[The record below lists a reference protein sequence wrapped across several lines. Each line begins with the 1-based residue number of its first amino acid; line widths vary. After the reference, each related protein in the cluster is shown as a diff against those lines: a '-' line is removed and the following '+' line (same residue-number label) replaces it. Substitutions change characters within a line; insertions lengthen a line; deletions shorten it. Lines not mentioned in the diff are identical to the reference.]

1 MVDSDALVMPVLVL
15 NLGGEMIY
23 ILRQRL
29 IAQKIHGSKAQKVL
43 DDMLR
48 EICAEG
54 FIDTLFLPQ
63 EVHPMKSVRK
73 SFDRLAHCS
82 TMKLNQ
88 SSMDRLFMLMV
99 MVFKYQLLMCKCPR
113 EIIEVM
119 LNHVTGMLNTAGT
132 PELASMLT
140 KCSEKIQAVYKNMSL
155 EAVIY
160 TRRTLC
166 TLFQDHKVRTTILNT
181 SHQCMDGS
189 VRMPDTGVLP
199 AGALLPGTVRYF
211 AKGSEVRRNRL
222 EVVNCSKWCEPSPDE
237 TSDLGSNLYGNPD
250 ADSILIILYKVQTD
264 GPNFDV
270 SCCNMGGEEIA
281 VVAHKS
287 LHEVRVHL
295 AQCLAV
301 PPETIKFLLADGTL
315 LQQLDG
321 SLEWILCSDSTECYK
336 DLSST
341 CVWLKKG
348 TSESLS
354 KASLGM
360 ELSTISM
367 LPPPH
372 TEPARNK
379 RSRACIIL

>member
-1 MVDSDALVMPVLVL
+1 
-15 NLGGEMIY
+15 MIY

-140 KCSEKIQAVYKNMSL
+140 KCSEKNS
-155 EAVIY
+155 
-160 TRRTLC
+160 
-166 TLFQDHKVRTTILNT
+166 
-181 SHQCMDGS
+181 SS
-189 VRMPDTGVLP
+189 VQKHV
-199 AGALLPGTVRYF
+199 
-211 AKGSEVRRNRL
+211 
-222 EVVNCSKWCEPSPDE
+222 
-237 TSDLGSNLYGNPD
+237 LGSRDLHTTHSVHFISGSQGQNYHSEHESSMHGRVCKD
-250 ADSILIILYKVQTD
+250 A
-264 GPNFDV
+264 
-270 SCCNMGGEEIA
+270 
-281 VVAHKS
+281 
-287 LHEVRVHL
+287 
-295 AQCLAV
+295 
-301 PPETIKFLLADGTL
+301 
-315 LQQLDG
+315 
-321 SLEWILCSDSTECYK
+321 
-336 DLSST
+336 
-341 CVWLKKG
+341 
-348 TSESLS
+348 
-354 KASLGM
+354 
-360 ELSTISM
+360 
-367 LPPPH
+367 
-372 TEPARNK
+372 
-379 RSRACIIL
+379 